1 MPPQRSKLRRTATL
15 TGSFYDKSGAI
26 ADTSVASPAATSVR
40 DADMAEAAS
49 SRGRSGGRGGDDS
62 DDECCLS
69 GYGEMSSDTMFMLP
83 PSPTQTIQYRY
94 PAYRTKLAKM
104 NKKRRAAA
112 GGTSKTKSS
121 AYHNGKSDYAS
132 LLGPSFEGLTGLSPK
147 REFQALL
154 NKYRDSAEGWRDTDA
169 HTPPRKTYSDKA
181 WSPAGTSTGT
191 ALRREGSRLGR
202 NAF

>member
-26 ADTSVASPAATSVR
+26 ADTTAVASPAATSVR

-49 SRGRSGGRGGDDS
+49 SRAGGGDDL

-169 HTPPRKTYSDKA
+169 HTPPRKTYSSA
-181 WSPAGTSTGT
+181 ATSTGT